1 MPTLPAS
8 ADAAHSLVIAS
19 ICRRWRRLAQRHVS
33 TLLVKEDRVV
43 SRQDVLTAVA
53 CFPNLTHLHL
63 SDGSV
68 ETLDNSFLADLAS
81 SCPGLRALHV
91 GKLMMA
97 ADDRQH
103 GRRDRFITE
112 SGLDYFFRHCPQLE
126 QLSLRLSSLTALS
139 IEASSLHYDQLSS
152 LLQLTNLIR
161 LSLPDD
167 IRVVS
172 PDPPA
177 FSLAQLPSLESLKF
191 GLHGA
196 QFSIFPPLRSPY
208 SFLKRLQLNECFSQE
223 RIPDSVGEVL
233 PRLQELSISGQSF
246 RDLTDHFTSL
256 TCLESLTISSGLVLT
271 LPENFGNLPALKAL
285 LLQEQPLC
293 HLPASFTRLAS
304 LESFCLRDCMGVE
317 KLPAGFG
324 NLTALQTLSLAWLM
338 KLDLR
343 EDLGGLT
350 NLQIFHL
357 IKNRE
362 EQLPSSF
369 TQLASLTRLEL
380 DRCAIAE
387 LPAGMAEMT
396 NLQELHILKCPA
408 FKELPECVTALTS
421 LQLLRIQECRR
432 LSSVPRRLDSLTRLK
447 QLELRGCWLL
457 REAPQALPLT
467 LQALSYLENSQHVVS
482 PTNISRLTEL
492 RILLLGTV
500 RAPFLEAMGASLSG
514 LSHVEHLEVGLGE
527 DAEELLTVLT
537 RLPRLHTLTLQ
548 EARSLDMLVE
558 SGGSALQE
566 LRQLNIRTMYE
577 ELAELPAA
585 ITTLHHLTSI
595 QIHAR
600 MLSSLPD
607 ILGAFSRLRR
617 LELSHCSSLTRLLA
631 SLTQLSCL
639 HYLNLSYTS
648 ICMLPPNFAR
658 LSRLKK
664 LNISNCKHLEALPDD
679 IYNLRMLERFSTV
692 GCDMLQR

>member
-1 MPTLPAS
+1 MAVLMDSSSRTHIHDLLDDVLIRILWPSKQSVISCTSDSDALCNFVTPRSNHLYRDATPDTAMPTLPAS

-33 TLLVKEDRVV
+33 TLLVKEDRAV

-97 ADDRQH
+97 ADDGQH

-112 SGLDYFFRHCPQLE
+112 PGLDYFFRHCPQLE
-126 QLSLRLSSLTALS
+126 QLSLYCLEGDQNPPASFFQLQHLSILVLTNTWILKSPNLSRLSSLTALS
-139 IEASSLHYDQLSS
+139 IEAFSLHYDQLSS

-196 QFSIFPPLRSPY
+196 QFSVFPPLGSPY

-256 TCLESLTISSGLVLT
+256 TCLESLTISSCLVLT

-285 LLQEQPLC
+285 VLQELPLC

-304 LESFCLRDCMGVE
+304 LESFCLCDCMGVE

-338 KLDLR
+338 KLDLP

-380 DRCAIAE
+380 DRCAIAG
-387 LPAGMAEMT
+387 LPVGMAEMT

-467 LQALSYLENSQHVVS
+467 LQALSYLENNPCPDVIFPSRYLGGILKAAQAGLIPLLIPHAS
-482 PTNISRLTEL
+482 PCFPH
-492 RILLLGTV
+492 
-500 RAPFLEAMGASLSG
+500 A
-514 LSHVEHLEVGLGE
+514 
-527 DAEELLTVLT
+527 
-537 RLPRLHTLTLQ
+537 
-548 EARSLDMLVE
+548 
-558 SGGSALQE
+558 AL
-566 LRQLNIRTMYE
+566 
-577 ELAELPAA
+577 LPALSEPQ
-585 ITTLHHLTSI
+585 LHQHL
-595 QIHAR
+595 HA
-600 MLSSLPD
+600 SS
-607 ILGAFSRLRR
+607 
-617 LELSHCSSLTRLLA
+617 
-631 SLTQLSCL
+631 
-639 HYLNLSYTS
+639 
-648 ICMLPPNFAR
+648 
-658 LSRLKK
+658 
-664 LNISNCKHLEALPDD
+664 
-679 IYNLRMLERFSTV
+679 
-692 GCDMLQR
+692 